1 MFDIFLYHIAMLE
14 RYIHISSMY
23 RYLDKCYVLDLPEG
37 FFSSQMATSLCCGG
51 GTGGNTHFF
60 PEQIYEAKGDKTLLK
75 WRNNGWWLTFAGVG
89 NLRAGPSLV
98 PLTGDRKDR
107 VERLIRSLKLLAEG
121 FALVAAIWWLDIFFC
136 VFELSKHYFL

>member
-37 FFSSQMATSLCCGG
+37 FSSSQMATSLCCGG

-75 WRNNGWWLTFAGVG
+75 
-89 NLRAGPSLV
+89 
-98 PLTGDRKDR
+98 
-107 VERLIRSLKLLAEG
+107 
-121 FALVAAIWWLDIFFC
+121 
-136 VFELSKHYFL
+136 